1 MENECFGI
9 VKINYGP
16 GRDLSLNF
24 TIRGDI
30 DCFRGIVEHVILS
43 SYDQIKVF

>member
-16 GRDLSLNF
+16 GRDLSLNL
-24 TIRGDI
+24 RGHI